1 MQGNFL
7 GVVVISVIVEDT
19 RNRPEKNKHIRDQ
32 LEKLGYKVDRCKLYC
47 GDYTWATNQ
56 SICVDTKANMGE
68 IESNLV
74 HDHVR
79 FREECIRAKEAGIQL
94 VILIQDQKIKSVSDV
109 FAWYNP
115 RKRFSPKAVSGR
127 QLGKMMISMEQKYGV
142 KFDFCTKNEVGKRIL
157 TLLGGNT

>member
-1 MQGNFL
+1 M
-7 GVVVISVIVEDT
+7 VVISVIVEDT

-74 HDHVR
+74 HDHER
-79 FREECIRAKEAGIQL
+79 FREECIRAKDAGIQL
-94 VILIQDQKIKSVSDV
+94 YMLIQDQKIKSVSDV
-109 FAWYNP
+109 FGWYNP

-142 KFDFCTKNEVGKRIL
+142 KFEFCTKNEVGQRIL

>member
-1 MQGNFL
+1 M
-7 GVVVISVIVEDT
+7 VVISVIVEDT
-19 RNRPEKNKHIRDQ
+19 RNRPEKNKHIREQ
-32 LEKLGYKVDRCKLYC
+32 LEKLGYKVYRCKLYC

-74 HDHVR
+74 HDHER
-79 FREECIRAKEAGIQL
+79 FREECLRAKEAGIQL
-94 VILIQDQKIKSVSDV
+94 IILTQDTKIRSIGDV